1 VADDDLL
8 RVINRLEPLSLRAL
22 SPKQEKHHHF
32 PCADATLS
40 RADRCVPSAV
50 ELSGAAWIPRRSP
63 LADCDLMRL
72 SSSICFGSPATL
84 VHLIRPRLCR
94 ACPAKSGWQRR
105 LRVLKEPFGAH
116 LLAILSRDSFTRHS
130 RVQAKLVAETDLR
143 FHMMSLWR
151 FRTVC
156 R

>member
-1 VADDDLL
+1 MADDDLL
-8 RVINRLEPLSLRAL
+8 RVINRLEPLSLRGL

-50 ELSGAAWIPRRSP
+50 ELSGFPPDLPSRIVTY
-63 LADCDLMRL
+63 LMRL
-72 SSSICFGSPATL
+72 SKAICFGTPATL
-84 VHLIRPRLCR
+84 RPRLYR
-94 ACPAKSGWQRR
+94 AGPAKSGWQRH

-116 LLAILSRDSFTRHS
+116 LLAILSSDSFTRHS
-130 RVQAKLVAETDLR
+130 RAQAKLVAETDLR